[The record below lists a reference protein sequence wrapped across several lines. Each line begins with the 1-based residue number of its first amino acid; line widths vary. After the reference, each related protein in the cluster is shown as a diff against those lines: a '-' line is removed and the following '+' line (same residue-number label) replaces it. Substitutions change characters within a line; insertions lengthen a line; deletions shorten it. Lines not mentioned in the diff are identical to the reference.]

1 MHCCAQGYLLTEE
14 YYLAMLVREVPAHF
28 SLLDR
33 SDNPLFDDDH
43 CLPHSLLLQNTPQI
57 VVCWSPQGAMPLI
70 LC

>member
-1 MHCCAQGYLLTEE
+1 M
-14 YYLAMLVREVPAHF
+14 AMLVREMPASF

-57 VVCWSPQGAMPLI
+57 VVRWPPQGATLLR

>member
-1 MHCCAQGYLLTEE
+1 MRALWQGYLLTEE
-14 YYLAMLVREVPAHF
+14 YYMAMLVREMPASF

-57 VVCWSPQGAMPLI
+57 VVRWPPQGATLLR